1 MRTHICALTLGLLL
15 SLAASNAN
23 AQTLQQ
29 ANAAKLIQLML
40 VIAATDQQKAV
51 NINKADAKTME
62 DALLGVSTDLSQAI
76 VDFRE
81 DNGPF
86 ESLLDLLEIEGIS
99 KNLVIRN
106 QKLINL

>member
-1 MRTHICALTLGLLL
+1 MRTLTCAMALGLVL
-15 SLAASNAN
+15 SLAASSSN
-23 AQTLQQ
+23 AQTLQH
-29 ANAAKLIQLML
+29 ANAAKLIQLLL

-51 NINKADAKTME
+51 NINEADANTMKDE
-62 DALLGVSTDLSQAI
+62 LLGVSKDLSEAI

-86 ESLLDLLEIEGIS
+86 HSLLDLLEVEGMS

-106 QKLINL
+106 QKLISL